1 MGISA
6 LGFNNSNKHTDNKPT
21 QRTSPICNVN
31 NKQRKQARQR
41 AVAQAQRVSTTMP
54 AKRRSTEHASATY
67 QRNRKLILS
76 DNPPCH
82 WCGINAASEA
92 DHLIETDRGGTSELD
107 NLVPACRK
115 CNATRGNKYRAARD
129 DQHARPKQKAKV
141 MPANP
146 MPATV
151 SQTEHSQRFF
161 TEQTP

>member
-1 MGISA
+1 
-6 LGFNNSNKHTDNKPT
+6 
-21 QRTSPICNVN
+21 
-31 NKQRKQARQR
+31 
-41 AVAQAQRVSTTMP
+41 MP

-82 WCGINAASEA
+82 WCGVNAGVEA

-107 NLVPACRK
+107 NLVPSCRK

-129 DQHARPKQKAKV
+129 DQRAKPKQKPKITS
-141 MPANP
+141 ANP

-151 SQTEHSQRFF
+151 SEHDHTERFF
-161 TEQTP
+161 TPPVPVRSEEHTSELQSQRRRT